1 MRGALLRV
9 GAALALFVALLGWAL
24 SSPVGSSPDD
34 DYHLSSI
41 WCSQFSSLY
50 PCSTVPGEDGG
61 NSYLAPTMTIEA
73 HVCYAFQPDVTA
85 DCVAEEAGT
94 LRLTDRLNQEQ
105 GLYPSGFYTVMS
117 VLSSE
122 DVTSSVVRMRVFNAL
137 LASALLL
144 TFLLIGRSAVVRSG
158 LLALPVIV
166 VPLGLFLFAST
177 NPSSWTILGCTFYF
191 LFAINAFTSRPY
203 SVQWWL
209 SLAFAFV
216 SFLLALVSRVDGA
229 VFIAVVT
236 LAVFLLMGWRRLREE
251 WVVAVALAVVGVLAV
266 VVFLVQGSGPAGAPE
281 RIGDSKYIGGL
292 LVTNLVEVP
301 GYLAGIV
308 GAAPLGWADTQMPGL
323 VSTAGLVA
331 FAAIAFWG
339 LSVMDRRK
347 VVASTFLII
356 AAFGIPVV
364 FAQQQRIEVLEF
376 VQARYLLPLLAVLL
390 LTLSLVP
397 PRFGK
402 RLLPQGPHWVV
413 TGILAVAGPVALWV
427 NYRRYAVGADEP
439 LWGRAIDESWA
450 GIVPGVSGPVIMM
463 GMIATAAFIVI
474 LAVIYRLPMLESMDT
489 RDCASREGDDRDSAK
504 VG

>member
-9 GAALALFVALLGWAL
+9 GAALSLFVALLGWAM

-41 WCSQFSSLY
+41 WCSQFSYLN
-50 PCSTVPGEDGG
+50 PCSSVSGEDGG
-61 NSYLAPTMTIEA
+61 QSYLVPALTVEA
-73 HVCYAFQPDVTA
+73 HFCYAFQSDVTA
-85 DCVAEEAGT
+85 DCVANETGT
-94 LRLTDRLNQEQ
+94 LRLTDRLNQGQ

-122 DVTSSVVRMRVFNAL
+122 DVTASVLRMRVFNAG

-144 TFLLIGRSAVVRSG
+144 TLLLIGRSAVVRTG

-166 VPLGLFLFAST
+166 VPLGLFLFSST
-177 NPSSWTILGCTFYF
+177 NPSGWTILGCTFYF
-191 LFAINAFTSRPY
+191 LFAINAFMSRPR
-203 SVQWWL
+203 SVQWWS
-209 SLAFAFV
+209 SLV
-216 SFLLALVSRVDGA
+216 LALVSALMAFASRVDGA
-229 VFIAVVT
+229 AFIAVVT
-236 LAVFLLMGWRRLREE
+236 LAVFLLMGWRQLREG
-251 WVVAVALAVVGVLAV
+251 WAVTVAFAVVGVLAV
-266 VVFLVQGSGPAGAPE
+266 LVFLAQGSGPAGSPE
-281 RIGDSKYIGGL
+281 RIGDSKYVGGL

-308 GAAPLGWADTQMPGL
+308 GAAPLGWADTRMPGL
-323 VSTAGLVA
+323 VSTAGLVS

-339 LSVMDRRK
+339 LSLMDRRK
-347 VVASTFLII
+347 VVASAFLVV

-390 LTLSLVP
+390 LTLALVP
-397 PRFGK
+397 TRFGN
-402 RLLPQGPHWVV
+402 RVLPQGPHWVV
-413 TGILAVAGPVALWV
+413 TGFLAGAGSVALWV

-439 LWGRAIDESWA
+439 LWGRAIEESWT
-450 GIVPGVSGPVIMM
+450 GLVPGVSGPVIVV
-463 GMIATAAFIVI
+463 GMVATAAFVVV
-474 LAVIYRLPMLESMDT
+474 LAVIYRFAMVESTDP
-489 RDCASREGDDRDSAK
+489 REFTGGKGDDRDSAK